1 MIGAGIVTLPWAFSH
16 SGILLGLIVSFVSF
30 LVSLRTCIL
39 ILMLTGPHDDFYDT
53 TRKYWGTPGYLAMLL
68 GTLAMVLTACTSY
81 FMIMAQVLYPN
92 ILALLKWI
100 FGL

>member
-1 MIGAGIVTLPWAFSH
+1 
-16 SGILLGLIVSFVSF
+16 LIVSFISF

-39 ILMLTGPHDDFYDT
+39 ILRLTGPGEDFYDT
-53 TRKYWGTPGYLAMLL
+53 CRKYWGKTGYLIMLM
-68 GTLAMVLTACTSY
+68 GTLALVLVACTSY

-100 FGL
+100 FGVELVERSGAAEFGSFS